1 MRKLSLTLF
10 SVAVATSAVVACGS
24 DSASTT
30 DAKAIDA
37 KSIDAKVF
45 LDAAGSGSGSGSANY
60 DFTCFGHTAPA
71 TAAASITLSGTS
83 DEFKLSGLT
92 ALPSVTVETYKAGN
106 ATAVNTVT
114 SDATTGAF
122 ATGPLDTGA
131 MPYSAHLRA
140 LKTAYRTTYIY
151 LPNPAIANLSQI
163 PVPLVSDSTFM
174 QVEMVLGPQ
183 DDTNKGVLLLAI
195 ADCTL
200 KPIAGATATAHQGAT
215 NIPLTDL
222 SMYFPGTF
230 AALNVPDGEV
240 TVSGAYGGMTFPTVT
255 VHAYKKPTAQGAEGT
270 ITSTAVVPGFY

>member
-24 DSASTT
+24 DSASTS

-37 KSIDAKVF
+37 KAIDAKVF

-83 DEFKLSGLT
+83 DEFKLSALT
-92 ALPSVTVETYKAGN
+92 PLPSVTVETYKAGN

-122 ATGPLDTGA
+122 ATGTLDTGA
-131 MPYSAHLRA
+131 LPYSAYLRA
-140 LKTAYRTTYIY
+140 LKSAFRTTYVY

-163 PVPLVSDSTFM
+163 PVPLLSNATFM
-174 QVEMVLGPQ
+174 QVEAALQVHQ
-183 DDTNKGVLLLAI
+183 DDANKGVLLLAI

-200 KPIAGATATAHQGAT
+200 KPIAGATATAHQGST
-215 NIPLTDL
+215 NIALTDL
-222 SMYFPGTF
+222 SMFLPGTF

-240 TVSGAYGGMTFPTVT
+240 TVGGSYGSMTFPTVT
-255 VHAYKKPTAQGAEGT
+255 IRAYKAPAASGEGT